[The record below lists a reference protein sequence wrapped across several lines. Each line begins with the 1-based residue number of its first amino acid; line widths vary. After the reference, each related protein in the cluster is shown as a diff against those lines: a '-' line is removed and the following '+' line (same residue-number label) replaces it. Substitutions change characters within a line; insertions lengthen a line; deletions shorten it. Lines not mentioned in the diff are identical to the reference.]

1 MLLYAITDRTLFPSV
16 NELLRQVARW
26 ASSGVDFIQV
36 REKDLRMDELAAL
49 TRKIVNAVRSMN
61 GHTRVLLNGPA
72 EIAIT
77 AGCGGIHL
85 TSDQPGSAIEDSK
98 AAMSRTI
105 SDPVISVSCH
115 TISDIKRARDYGAAL
130 AIFAPVFEKQA
141 GAETLPGQ
149 GLDALAAACRAA
161 GPMPVFALGGV
172 TAENANECIRAGAV
186 GIAAIRLFAESDWVA
201 FSRCYPAI

>member
-1 MLLYAITDRTLFPSV
+1 MLFYAITDRTLFPSV
-16 NELLRQVARW
+16 NELLRQAALW

-49 TRKIVNAVRSMN
+49 TRKIVNAVRSTN

-77 AGCGGIHL
+77 AGCDGIHL
-85 TSDQPGSAIEDSK
+85 TSNEPGSAIESPR
-98 AAMSRTI
+98 AAMRRI
-105 SDPVISVSCH
+105 IPDPVISVSCH
-115 TISDIKRARDYGAAL
+115 TLSEIERARDYGATL
-130 AIFAPVFEKQA
+130 AIFAPVFEKR
-141 GAETLPGQ
+141 AESGITLGR
-149 GLDALAAACRAA
+149 GLGALAAACRAA

-186 GIAAIRLFAESDWVA
+186 GIAAIRLFAGSDWVA
-201 FSRCYPAI
+201 FSRFYPAI